1 MSLTSGVASLA
12 YGGGASSSLVVHG
25 PAAFPIL
32 SDSSGNILAAV
43 GCQAAPSSAG
53 CALMVGHEGQL
64 KGSLAGGSGQLI
76 LNTIGWM
83 ANRQSA
89 GSSSA
94 SITVGLQAGLWGL
107 AAFLTTHGIAHSYV
121 SGTSDSLTSVDVYV
135 RDIFGYATRN
145 PVAVQHSPQPI
156 ATITA
161 ARV

>member
-1 MSLTSGVASLA
+1 
-12 YGGGASSSLVVHG
+12 
-25 PAAFPIL
+25 
-32 SDSSGNILAAV
+32 
-43 GCQAAPSSAG
+43 
-53 CALMVGHEGQL
+53 MVGHEGQL
-64 KGSLAGGSGQLI
+64 GPLVTQEGSLAGGSGQLI

-135 RDIFGYATRN
+135 RDIYGYATRN
-145 PVAVQHSPQPI
+145 PVSVQHSLQPI
-156 ATITA
+156 TMITA
-161 ARV
+161 AHLPWQIDHLR

>member
-64 KGSLAGGSGQLI
+64 KGSLSGGSGQLI

-83 ANRQSA
+83 ANRRSA
-89 GSSSA
+89 GSVMM
-94 SITVGLQAGLWGL
+94 VGLKTGLSDL

-145 PVAVQHSPQPI
+145 PVAAQHSPQPI